1 MSTNLKQFRAD
12 LSQSWLKAFILIALV
27 PLFPEYISFLLVIP
41 AAILAWQDV
50 RKSGRRLRLGLIG
63 KILLVYIGYMFITTL
78 YSRNFLHSLAT
89 VGMWIFFFVVYMMVS
104 NLLTDADRCDSL
116 LLCITA
122 VAGAVGLIA
131 CIQYRVGYFT
141 ESNPIEVWGWLDKI
155 VFDLLPL
162 RIENPIYILRSCSTF
177 NNPNV
182 LAEYL
187 MTVAPFVVYFNFC
200 ERRKDIRVFCRICL
214 LLNLSGVLFS
224 FSRGGYMALIV
235 LCLALIVLNFRR
247 HFAAVSM
254 YLVSAFILVPDEVV
268 KRLISIIPGIKL
280 GGKVINSVADAQ
292 QAQQS
297 AAELSKSLPQIISD
311 PVTPTV
317 PATPPTVTTP
327 AEIINNSAAD
337 LAINDRLRMWLECLS
352 RFTERPL
359 FGYGAGIQ
367 NTWDMLEESG
377 INAVHAH
384 NFILQTLM
392 EGGLVALAIMG
403 WLGFVVIRNGI
414 RLMRNDRTRAFWMG
428 FAIVMFASSFIIH
441 GLVDYPL
448 LTPKLICNFMMILA
462 IIERGLP
469 LYIDK
474 GLPIRRAI
482 ARKSPPTAK
491 QPLN

>member
-12 LSQSWLKAFILIALV
+12 ITQPWLQAFILIALV
-27 PLFPEYISFLLVIP
+27 PLLPEYISFLLVIP
-41 AAILAWQDV
+41 AAILAWQDM
-50 RKSGRRLRLGLIG
+50 RRNGRTLRLGTIG
-63 KILLVYIGYMFITTL
+63 KILLVYIGYMFTTTL

-89 VGMWIFFFVVYMMVS
+89 VGMWVFFFIVYLMVS
-104 NLLTDADRCDSL
+104 NLLTDSDRCDSL

-131 CIQYRVGYFT
+131 CFQYRIGYFT

-155 VFDLLPL
+155 VFEYVPL
-162 RIENPIYILRSCSTF
+162 RIENPVYILRSCSTF
-177 NNPNV
+177 NNPNI

-200 ERRKDIRVFCRICL
+200 ERRKDIRVFCRVCL

-224 FSRGGYMALIV
+224 FSRGGYMVLIL

-247 HFAAVSM
+247 RFAAVSM
-254 YLVSAFILVPDEVV
+254 YIVSAFILVPDEVV

-280 GGKVINSVADAQ
+280 GGKVLDSVADASA
-292 QAQQS
+292 AQQS
-297 AAELSKSLPQIISD
+297 ANNISRTIAEVATQ
-311 PVTPTV
+311 PVN
-317 PATPPTVTTP
+317 PPTVTTP
-327 AEIINNSAAD
+327 AEIINNSTAD
-337 LAINDRLRMWLECLS
+337 LAINDRLRMWLECLT

-384 NFILQTLM
+384 NFVLQTLM

-403 WLGFVVIRNGI
+403 VLGFMVIRNGI

-428 FAIVMFASSFIIH
+428 FAIVMFAMAFIVH

-448 LTPKLICNFMMILA
+448 LTPKLVCNFMMILA
-462 IIERGLP
+462 IVERAIP

-474 GLPIRRAI
+474 GLPIRRNALSHK
-482 ARKSPPTAK
+482 AA
-491 QPLN
+491 

>member
-12 LSQSWLKAFILIALV
+12 ITQPWLQAFILIALV
-27 PLFPEYISFLLVIP
+27 PLLPEYISFLLVIP
-41 AAILAWQDV
+41 AAILAWQDM
-50 RKSGRRLRLGLIG
+50 RKNGRALRLGTIG

-89 VGMWIFFFVVYMMVS
+89 VGMWVFFFFVYLMVS
-104 NLLTDADRCDSL
+104 NLLTDSDRCDSL

-122 VAGAVGLIA
+122 VAGVVGLIA
-131 CIQYRVGYFT
+131 CFQYRIGYFT

-155 VFDLLPL
+155 VYEYVPL
-162 RIENPIYILRSCSTF
+162 RIENPVYILRSCSTF
-177 NNPNV
+177 NNPNI

-200 ERRKDIRVFCRICL
+200 ERRKDIRIFCRICL

-224 FSRGGYMALIV
+224 FSRGGYMVLIL

-247 HFAAVSM
+247 RFAAVSM
-254 YLVSAFILVPDEVV
+254 YIVSAFILVPDEVV

-280 GGKVINSVADAQ
+280 GGKVLNSVADSSAAQ
-292 QAQQS
+292 QAAGTVS
-297 AAELSKSLPQIISD
+297 KAVAEVAAQ
-311 PVTPTV
+311 PV
-317 PATPPTVTTP
+317 TPPTVTTP
-327 AEIINNSAAD
+327 AEIINNSTAD
-337 LAINDRLRMWLECLS
+337 LAINDRLRMWIECLT
-352 RFTERPL
+352 RFTDRPL

-384 NFILQTLM
+384 NFVLQTLM

-403 WLGFVVIRNGI
+403 VLGFTVIRNGI

-428 FAIVMFASSFIIH
+428 FAIVMFAVAFIVH

-448 LTPKLICNFMMILA
+448 LTPKLVCNFMMILA
-462 IIERGLP
+462 IIERAIP
-469 LYIDK
+469 LYTDK
-474 GLPIRRAI
+474 GLPIRRNALS
-482 ARKSPPTAK
+482 RKTA
-491 QPLN
+491 

>member
-27 PLFPEYISFLLVIP
+27 PLLPEYISFLLVIP
-41 AAILAWQDV
+41 AVILAWKDI
-50 RKSGRRLRLGLIG
+50 RDNGRRLRLGPIG
-63 KILLVYIGYMFITTL
+63 KVLLIYIGYMFITTL

-89 VGMWIFFFVVYMMVS
+89 VGMWAFFFFVYMLVT
-104 NLLTDADRCDSL
+104 NLLTDTDRCDSL

-131 CIQYRVGYFT
+131 CFQYRIGYFT
-141 ESNPIEVWGWLDKI
+141 ESNPIELWGWLDKI
-155 VFDLLPL
+155 VFEYIPL
-162 RIENPIYILRSCSTF
+162 RIENPKYVLRSCSTF
-177 NNPNV
+177 NNPNI

-200 ERRKDIRVFCRICL
+200 ERRKDTRAFCRICL

-224 FSRGGYMALIV
+224 FSRGGYMVLIA

-254 YLVSAFILVPDEVV
+254 WLVSAFILVPDEVI
-268 KRLISIIPGIKL
+268 KRLITIIPGIKL
-280 GGKVINSVADAQ
+280 GGKVIDSVADAQ
-292 QAQQS
+292 QSQQVAPPPS
-297 AAELSKSLPQIISD
+297 IGSSVEQAVPS
-311 PVTPTV
+311 TP
-317 PATPPTVTTP
+317 PPTVTTP
-327 AEIINNSAAD
+327 AEIINNSVAD

-352 RFTERPL
+352 RFIERPL

-384 NFILQTLM
+384 NFVLQTLM

-403 WLGFVVIRNGI
+403 VLGFWVIRNGL
-414 RLMRNDRTRAFWMG
+414 RLLRSDRTRAFWMG
-428 FAIVMFASSFIIH
+428 FAILMFAAAFIIH

-462 IIERGLP
+462 IVERAQP
-469 LYIDK
+469 LYTDK
-474 GLPIRRAI
+474 GLLRHNPSLQ
-482 ARKSPPTAK
+482 K
-491 QPLN
+491 

>member
-12 LSQSWLKAFILIALV
+12 ITQPWLQAFILIALV
-27 PLFPEYISFLLVIP
+27 PLLPEYISFLLVIP
-41 AAILAWQDV
+41 AAILAWQDM
-50 RKSGRRLRLGLIG
+50 RKNGRALRIGTIG

-89 VGMWIFFFVVYMMVS
+89 VGMWVFFFVVYLMVS
-104 NLLTDADRCDSL
+104 NLLTDSDRCDSL

-131 CIQYRVGYFT
+131 CFQYRIGYFA

-155 VFDLLPL
+155 VYEYIPL
-162 RIENPIYILRSCSTF
+162 RIENPVYVLRSCSTF
-177 NNPNV
+177 NNPNI

-200 ERRKDIRVFCRICL
+200 ERRKDIRIFCRICL

-224 FSRGGYMALIV
+224 FSRGGYMVLIL

-247 HFAAVSM
+247 RFAAVSM
-254 YLVSAFILVPDEVV
+254 YIVSAFILVPDEVV

-280 GGKVINSVADAQ
+280 GGKVLDSVADASA
-292 QAQQS
+292 AQQS
-297 AAELSKSLPQIISD
+297 AGNVSKAIAEVAAQ
-311 PVTPTV
+311 PVN
-317 PATPPTVTTP
+317 PPTVTTP
-327 AEIINNSAAD
+327 AEIINNSTAD
-337 LAINDRLRMWLECLS
+337 LAINDRLRMWLECLT

-384 NFILQTLM
+384 NFVLQTLM

-403 WLGFVVIRNGI
+403 VLGFMVIRNGI

-428 FAIVMFASSFIIH
+428 FAIVMFAVAFIVH

-448 LTPKLICNFMMILA
+448 LTPKLVCNFMMILA
-462 IIERGLP
+462 IIERAIP
-469 LYIDK
+469 LYTDK
-474 GLPIRRAI
+474 GLPIRRNALS
-482 ARKSPPTAK
+482 RKTA
-491 QPLN
+491 

>member
-12 LSQSWLKAFILIALV
+12 ITQPWLQAFILIALV
-27 PLFPEYISFLLVIP
+27 PLLPEYISFLLVIP
-41 AAILAWQDV
+41 AAILAWQDM
-50 RKSGRRLRLGLIG
+50 RRNGRTLRLGTIG

-89 VGMWIFFFVVYMMVS
+89 VGMWVFFFIVYLMVS
-104 NLLTDADRCDSL
+104 NLLTDSDRCDSL

-131 CIQYRVGYFT
+131 CFQYRIGYFT

-155 VFDLLPL
+155 VFEYVPL
-162 RIENPIYILRSCSTF
+162 RIENPVYILRSCSTF
-177 NNPNV
+177 NNPNI

-200 ERRKDIRVFCRICL
+200 ERRKDIRVFCRVCL

-224 FSRGGYMALIV
+224 FSRGGYMVLIL

-247 HFAAVSM
+247 RFAAVSM
-254 YLVSAFILVPDEVV
+254 YIVSAFILVPDEVV

-280 GGKVINSVADAQ
+280 GGKVLDSVADASA
-292 QAQQS
+292 AQQS
-297 AAELSKSLPQIISD
+297 ANNISRTIAEVATQ
-311 PVTPTV
+311 PVN
-317 PATPPTVTTP
+317 PPTVTTP
-327 AEIINNSAAD
+327 AEIINNSTAD
-337 LAINDRLRMWLECLS
+337 LAINDRLRMWLECLT

-384 NFILQTLM
+384 NFVLQTLM

-403 WLGFVVIRNGI
+403 VLGFMVIRNGI

-428 FAIVMFASSFIIH
+428 FAIVMFAMAFIVH

-448 LTPKLICNFMMILA
+448 LTPKLVCNFMMILA
-462 IIERGLP
+462 IVERAIP

-474 GLPIRRAI
+474 GLPIQRNALSHK
-482 ARKSPPTAK
+482 AA
-491 QPLN
+491 